1 MNTQPTPFMNNLP
14 VLSSIED
21 GAIVITCN
29 LTLGQ
34 LEVLRFALATMS
46 AGQEQHLTDE
56 AVEEASVMERMFGD
70 TITEVT
76 KEVKDGTYDR
86 EMVHG
91 FCL

>member
-1 MNTQPTPFMNNLP
+1 MNNLP

-34 LEVLRFALATMS
+34 LALLRMGAHALNEHRESLTE
-46 AGQEQHLTDE
+46 EQR
-56 AVEEASVMERMFGD
+56 EENDAFISMFSD